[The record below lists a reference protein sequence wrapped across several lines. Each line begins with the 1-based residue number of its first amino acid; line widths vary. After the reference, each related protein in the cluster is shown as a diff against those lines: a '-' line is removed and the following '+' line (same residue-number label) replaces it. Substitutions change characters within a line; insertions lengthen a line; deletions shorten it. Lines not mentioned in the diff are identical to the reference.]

1 MSVSFR
7 SPELEGVGAWASPQ
21 IPPPDLTAC
30 FSSQNKGMW
39 NPTAGGFYR
48 EGLQKCREGKGETDG
63 VRETGIE
70 GHTPSDTE
78 TLMET

>member
-1 MSVSFR
+1 MSFR

-21 IPPPDLTAC
+21 IPHPDLTIC
-30 FSSQNKGMW
+30 FSLQNKGMW
-39 NPTAGGFYR
+39 NWTEGGFYR
-48 EGLQKCREGKGETDG
+48 EGLQKSREGKGETDG

-70 GHTPSDTE
+70 GHTPSNTE